1 MYGHIKNKISLRTI
15 KKPLNPMGWPK
26 EIFDLVKEYREKFKM
41 NNYNAILF
49 NSESYLRDKNF
60 IIAKN
65 CSINTHKFRKKTQIN
80 NVLVSENGIGARNNV
95 TYYSNF

>member
-1 MYGHIKNKISLRTI
+1 MLHHQKCMDIKNKISLRTI
-15 KKPLNPMGWPK
+15 KKPLNPYGVAK

-60 IIAKN
+60 IIAKI
-65 CSINTHKFRKKTQIN
+65 CIAAINAHKFRKNTNKQYF
-80 NVLVSENGIGARNNV
+80 S
-95 TYYSNF
+95 F